1 MNLALDL
8 CEYRP
13 LLAVIGAAK
22 WEVASGKFAVLK
34 GNHHFTQSV
43 RTLWG
48 AAVLA
53 ELEVIFRDVVCGFVA
68 DGHGVSGLSLYLFNG
83 FSG

>member
-8 CEYRP
+8 GQHRP
-13 LLAVIGAAK
+13 LLAGVGAAK
-22 WEVASGKFAVLK
+22 REVASGKFAVLK

-48 AAVLA
+48 ADVFA
-53 ELEVIFRDVVCGFVA
+53 ELEVVFRDVVCGFVR
-68 DGHGVSGLSLYLFNG
+68 DGHISFGLSLCLFNG
-83 FSG
+83 V